1 MNGNGWGMPD
11 ANAVTWIMLLIVA
24 ISLLHGIRRGASGSA
39 KHLLAFLLSAIL
51 TVAAIVA
58 SALLA
63 SALSPRLQ
71 DWLSKHSEAWEGTDH
86 HAAVA
91 QVWHTLLTSL
101 RDLPLLRFSVLFF
114 VIYLMCRLL
123 AGLIAGALASVA
135 VLPLS
140 LLPAKGSLG
149 RLIGGF
155 IGTLLG
161 TGRVLLFTAVLFAY
175 CAIFPRAQVTDYIE
189 QSGLYREV
197 AAQVIE
203 PAAGTI
209 LGDNGL
215 PVFAQAFNEELGQL
229 WQRRYDVIDA
239 NLPKEI
245 ADAAASVTEGMP
257 GDEQKAKAL
266 YDWVGTRISYDYDK
280 ADAYI
285 DRGEWRE
292 QDPAATFDT
301 RKGVC
306 IDYARLYAAMAR
318 SVGLQVRVVT
328 GLGYDGRGGY
338 GPHAWNEVY
347 IEEQQRWA
355 PLDATWAQAGNWFD
369 VARFADTHIEQTLS

>member
-1 MNGNGWGMPD
+1 MNGNGWGIPG
-11 ANAVTWIMLLIVA
+11 ANVVTWIMLLIVA
-24 ISLLHGIRRGASGSA
+24 ISLLHGVRRGASGSA
-39 KHLLAFLLSAIL
+39 KHLLAFLLSAVM
-51 TVAAIVA
+51 TVAAIAA

-71 DWLSKHSEAWEGTDH
+71 AWLAKHSETQQGTDH
-86 HAAVA
+86 KALAL
-91 QVWHTLLTSL
+91 VWHTVWASL

-114 VIYLMCRLL
+114 LIYLICRLL
-123 AGLIAGALASVA
+123 AGVIAGALASVA
-135 VLPLS
+135 VPPLS
-140 LLPAKGSLG
+140 VFPAKGSLG
-149 RLIGGF
+149 RLIGGI
-155 IGTLLG
+155 IGALLG

-175 CAIFPRAQVTDYIE
+175 CAIFPRAQVADYIE

-209 LGDNGL
+209 LGDGL
-215 PVFAQAFNEELGQL
+215 PVLAQAFNDELGQL

-239 NLPKEI
+239 NLPKDI
-245 ADAAASVTEGMP
+245 TAAAASVTEGMT

-266 YDWVGTRISYDYDK
+266 YDWVGSRISYDYDK

-292 QDPAATFDT
+292 QDPGTTFDT
-301 RKGVC
+301 RMGVC

-318 SVGLQVRVVT
+318 SVGLQARVVT

-338 GPHAWNEVY
+338 GPHAWNEAY
-347 IEEQQRWA
+347 IEEQHRWI

-369 VARFADTHIEQTLS
+369 VAGFADTHIEQTLS

>member
-11 ANAVTWIMLLIVA
+11 ANVVTWIMLLIVA

-39 KHLLAFLLSAIL
+39 KHLLSFLLGAIL
-51 TVAAIVA
+51 TVAAIAA

-71 DWLSKHSEAWEGTDH
+71 QWLSRYTEAQQTTDH
-86 HAAVA
+86 HVWA
-91 QVWHTLLTSL
+91 QVWHTVLASL

-114 VIYLMCRLL
+114 LIYLMCRLL
-123 AGLIAGALASVA
+123 AGLIAGALTTVA

-140 LLPAKGSLG
+140 ILPAKGSLG
-149 RLIGGF
+149 HLIGGS
-155 IGTLLG
+155 IGAVLG
-161 TGRVLLFTAVLFAY
+161 TGRMLLFTAVLFAY

-209 LGDNGL
+209 LGDEL

-239 NLPKEI
+239 NLPQDI
-245 ADAAASVTEGMP
+245 VAAAASVTEGMTS
-257 GDEQKAKAL
+257 DEQKAKAL
-266 YDWVGTRISYDYDK
+266 YDWVGSRVSYDNDK
-280 ADAYI
+280 ANAYI
-285 DRGEWRE
+285 DHGEWRE
-292 QDPAATFDT
+292 QDPEETFTT

-318 SVGLQVRVVT
+318 AVGLQARVVT

-338 GPHAWNEVY
+338 GPHAWNEAYV
-347 IEEQQRWA
+347 EEQQRWV

-369 VARFADTHIEQTLS
+369 VAGFADTHIEQTL

>member
-1 MNGNGWGMPD
+1 MNGNGWGLPD
-11 ANAVTWIMLLIVA
+11 ANVVTWIMLLIVA
-24 ISLLHGIRRGASGSA
+24 VSLLHGIRRGASGSA
-39 KHLLAFLLSAIL
+39 KHLLSFLLGAIL
-51 TVAAIVA
+51 TVVAIAA

-71 DWLSKHSEAWEGTDH
+71 QWISKHAETQQTVEH
-86 HAAVA
+86 HVWA
-91 QVWHTLLTSL
+91 QVWNTVLASL

-114 VIYLMCRLL
+114 LIYLMCRLL
-123 AGLIAGALASVA
+123 AGLIAGALSSAA
-135 VLPLS
+135 VMPLS
-140 LLPAKGSLG
+140 VLPAKGSLG
-149 RLIGGF
+149 RLIGGS
-155 IGTLLG
+155 IGAVLG
-161 TGRVLLFTAVLFAY
+161 TGRMLLFTAVLFAY

-189 QSGLYREV
+189 QSRLYREV

-209 LGDNGL
+209 IGDRL

-239 NLPKEI
+239 NLPQDI
-245 ADAAASVTEGMP
+245 VAAAVSVTEGMTS
-257 GDEQKAKAL
+257 DEQKAKAL
-266 YDWVGTRISYDYDK
+266 YDWVGSRISYDYDK

-292 QDPAATFDT
+292 QGPEETFTT

-318 SVGLQVRVVT
+318 AVGLQARVVT
-328 GLGYDGRGGY
+328 GLGYDGKGGY
-338 GPHAWNEVY
+338 GPHAWNEAY
-347 IEEQQRWA
+347 IEEQQRWV

-369 VARFADTHIEQTLS
+369 VAGFADTHIEQTL